1 MAQSQHDA
9 PDTTYVIGCLY
20 FCHEALKGLGHSEH
34 ADDLKKI
41 CEKLIRGLDS
51 QDDRKLR
58 IVVSNG

>member
-1 MAQSQHDA
+1 MSHSQHDT

-20 FCHEALKGLGHSEH
+20 FCYEALRELGHLEY
-34 ADDLKKI
+34 AADLKKI
-41 CEKLIRGLDS
+41 CENLLGGLDN